1 MSFKLS
7 NTYLKLFIM
16 TAAASAMLV
25 GSECLHRLYF
35 DIVPL
40 GRPWEEFLYLLTFTS
55 ILCFSRW
62 AFTKVCAAFFL
73 FLCLIVNPVHFEVYQ
88 SWINGINY
96 YLALAEWSEVA
107 NTGVSMIPK
116 LIPTILWGL
125 VDLLI
130 VVLLYKYSQ
139 KIRQGKSRW
148 PILDVLFVLLIA
160 IVSIRSFDTRQN
172 LLRQGQVEL
181 FLIRLFSWT
190 SFALQSVQPQQ
201 DHRLQVTRPYS
212 TQ

>member
-73 FLCLIVNPVHFEVYQ
+73 FLCLRERQKFCVH
-88 SWINGINY
+88 GIIG
-96 YLALAEWSEVA
+96 ARQ
-107 NTGVSMIPK
+107 TGASNEHEHQ
-116 LIPTILWGL
+116 T
-125 VDLLI
+125 
-130 VVLLYKYSQ
+130 Q
-139 KIRQGKSRW
+139 
-148 PILDVLFVLLIA
+148 
-160 IVSIRSFDTRQN
+160 
-172 LLRQGQVEL
+172 
-181 FLIRLFSWT
+181 FS
-190 SFALQSVQPQQ
+190 
-201 DHRLQVTRPYS
+201 
-212 TQ
+212 

>member
-88 SWINGINY
+88 SWILETVESTLSQIRRRRARGT
-96 YLALAEWSEVA
+96 S
-107 NTGVSMIPK
+107 G
-116 LIPTILWGL
+116 LWP
-125 VDLLI
+125 
-130 VVLLYKYSQ
+130 S
-139 KIRQGKSRW
+139 S
-148 PILDVLFVLLIA
+148 P
-160 IVSIRSFDTRQN
+160 
-172 LLRQGQVEL
+172 
-181 FLIRLFSWT
+181 
-190 SFALQSVQPQQ
+190 
-201 DHRLQVTRPYS
+201 
-212 TQ
+212 

>member
-73 FLCLIVNPVHFEVYQ
+73 FLCLIVNPVHFEVYWPWP
-88 SWINGINY
+88 SGPRLPT
-96 YLALAEWSEVA
+96 LA
-107 NTGVSMIPK
+107 
-116 LIPTILWGL
+116 
-125 VDLLI
+125 
-130 VVLLYKYSQ
+130 SQ
-139 KIRQGKSRW
+139 
-148 PILDVLFVLLIA
+148 
-160 IVSIRSFDTRQN
+160 
-172 LLRQGQVEL
+172 
-181 FLIRLFSWT
+181 
-190 SFALQSVQPQQ
+190 
-201 DHRLQVTRPYS
+201 
-212 TQ
+212 

>member
-88 SWINGINY
+88 SWGSSSKPPSLNDGG
-96 YLALAEWSEVA
+96 A
-107 NTGVSMIPK
+107 
-116 LIPTILWGL
+116 
-125 VDLLI
+125 DLFKR
-130 VVLLYKYSQ
+130 VTFDQVL
-139 KIRQGKSRW
+139 KS
-148 PILDVLFVLLIA
+148 
-160 IVSIRSFDTRQN
+160 
-172 LLRQGQVEL
+172 VESS
-181 FLIRLFSWT
+181 RE
-190 SFALQSVQPQQ
+190 
-201 DHRLQVTRPYS
+201 R
-212 TQ
+212 

>member
-73 FLCLIVNPVHFEVYQ
+73 FLCLIVNPVHFELDQ
-88 SWINGINY
+88 W
-96 YLALAEWSEVA
+96 
-107 NTGVSMIPK
+107 
-116 LIPTILWGL
+116 
-125 VDLLI
+125 DQLLLGPGR
-130 VVLLYKYSQ
+130 VVRGCQ
-139 KIRQGKSRW
+139 HW
-148 PILDVLFVLLIA
+148 
-160 IVSIRSFDTRQN
+160 
-172 LLRQGQVEL
+172 
-181 FLIRLFSWT
+181 RLNDS
-190 SFALQSVQPQQ
+190 
-201 DHRLQVTRPYS
+201 
-212 TQ
+212 

>member
-62 AFTKVCAAFFL
+62 AFTKVCAAFGSVR
-73 FLCLIVNPVHFEVYQ
+73 ISVSGEVIPGAAQ
-88 SWINGINY
+88 RGCPL
-96 YLALAEWSEVA
+96 YLRC
-107 NTGVSMIPK
+107 SMP
-116 LIPTILWGL
+116 
-125 VDLLI
+125 DLM
-130 VVLLYKYSQ
+130 
-139 KIRQGKSRW
+139 R
-148 PILDVLFVLLIA
+148 
-160 IVSIRSFDTRQN
+160 
-172 LLRQGQVEL
+172 
-181 FLIRLFSWT
+181 
-190 SFALQSVQPQQ
+190 
-201 DHRLQVTRPYS
+201 
-212 TQ
+212 

>member
-62 AFTKVCAAFFL
+62 AFTKGSSSKPPSL
-73 FLCLIVNPVHFEVYQ
+73 
-88 SWINGINY
+88 SDGG
-96 YLALAEWSEVA
+96 S
-107 NTGVSMIPK
+107 S
-116 LIPTILWGL
+116 
-125 VDLLI
+125 
-130 VVLLYKYSQ
+130 
-139 KIRQGKSRW
+139 
-148 PILDVLFVLLIA
+148 FV
-160 IVSIRSFDTRQN
+160 
-172 LLRQGQVEL
+172 
-181 FLIRLFSWT
+181 
-190 SFALQSVQPQQ
+190 
-201 DHRLQVTRPYS
+201 
-212 TQ
+212 

>member
-96 YLALAEWSEVA
+96 PEFPSRFRFYTESEPLP
-107 NTGVSMIPK
+107 TSLISVSC
-116 LIPTILWGL
+116 
-125 VDLLI
+125 
-130 VVLLYKYSQ
+130 S
-139 KIRQGKSRW
+139 
-148 PILDVLFVLLIA
+148 
-160 IVSIRSFDTRQN
+160 
-172 LLRQGQVEL
+172 
-181 FLIRLFSWT
+181 
-190 SFALQSVQPQQ
+190 
-201 DHRLQVTRPYS
+201 
-212 TQ
+212 

>member
-7 NTYLKLFIM
+7 NIYLKLFIM

-73 FLCLIVNPVHFEVYQ
+73 FLCLGSSSKTPVTKPDGTKMFRSVFLNDARRCCFFYQ
-88 SWINGINY
+88 HNS
-96 YLALAEWSEVA
+96 
-107 NTGVSMIPK
+107 K
-116 LIPTILWGL
+116 ILL
-125 VDLLI
+125 
-130 VVLLYKYSQ
+130 
-139 KIRQGKSRW
+139 
-148 PILDVLFVLLIA
+148 
-160 IVSIRSFDTRQN
+160 
-172 LLRQGQVEL
+172 
-181 FLIRLFSWT
+181 
-190 SFALQSVQPQQ
+190 
-201 DHRLQVTRPYS
+201 
-212 TQ
+212 

>member
-107 NTGVSMIPK
+107 NTGERQKFCVHGIIGARQTGASNEHEHQ
-116 LIPTILWGL
+116 TQF
-125 VDLLI
+125 
-130 VVLLYKYSQ
+130 SQ
-139 KIRQGKSRW
+139 E
-148 PILDVLFVLLIA
+148 VH
-160 IVSIRSFDTRQN
+160 
-172 LLRQGQVEL
+172 
-181 FLIRLFSWT
+181 
-190 SFALQSVQPQQ
+190 QPP
-201 DHRLQVTRPYS
+201 R
-212 TQ
+212 

>member
-62 AFTKVCAAFFL
+62 AFTKVCAAFFGSSSKPPSLNDGGADL
-73 FLCLIVNPVHFEVYQ
+73 FKRVTFDQ
-88 SWINGINY
+88 
-96 YLALAEWSEVA
+96 
-107 NTGVSMIPK
+107 
-116 LIPTILWGL
+116 
-125 VDLLI
+125 
-130 VVLLYKYSQ
+130 VL
-139 KIRQGKSRW
+139 KS
-148 PILDVLFVLLIA
+148 
-160 IVSIRSFDTRQN
+160 
-172 LLRQGQVEL
+172 VESS
-181 FLIRLFSWT
+181 RE
-190 SFALQSVQPQQ
+190 
-201 DHRLQVTRPYS
+201 R
-212 TQ
+212 